1 MSTGK
6 RKKILLII
14 LTTIIILIL
23 GGGSFTYY
31 LWSMVTST
39 VASIQ
44 VKYESKERLEKINI
58 KEGDPISVLLMG
70 IDDPADRELHG
81 RSDALILL
89 TINPHSQS
97 MHVVSIPRD
106 TYTKI
111 IGKGTKDKINHSHA
125 LGGDGMTIRTV
136 EKFLDIPVDYFIKGD
151 MKSFVDIVDA
161 VGGVKVD
168 NDLDFT
174 IYGVHYPTGTINLN
188 GKEALGYSRMRK
200 DDPRGDFGRQLRQRQ
215 VIEAVINKGSH
226 ISSITKFDDIFKV
239 VENNV
244 KTNLTFND
252 MWAIQS
258 NYKESLQNIVQH
270 QIDGKDSEMNKI
282 YYFIPDKEK
291 VGEIS
296 DELKKHLEIDKQ

>member
-1 MSTGK
+1 MRTGK

-14 LTTIIILIL
+14 LTTIVILIL
-23 GGGSFTYY
+23 GTGSYTYY
-31 LWSMVTST
+31 LWSIVTST

-70 IDDPADRELHG
+70 IDDPAGRELHG

-89 TINPHSQS
+89 TINPHNQS

-125 LGGDGMTIRTV
+125 LGGDGMAIRTV

-270 QIDGKDSEMNKI
+270 QIDGKDSEINKI

-291 VGEIS
+291 LDEIS
-296 DELKKHLEIDKQ
+296 NELKKHLEIDKQ